1 MVASFSRVV
10 PWAQPV
16 RPFVASLSVIQAL
29 DSFGVSLLPLISVV
43 RFCICWPHWAPGPWE
58 TCFLSLLRILARR
71 WPLALPHQVG
81 SLLSIVP
88 T

>member
-1 MVASFSRVV
+1 MVANFSRVV

-29 DSFGVSLLPLISVV
+29 DSVGVSLLPLVSEAS
-43 RFCICWPHWAPGPWE
+43 FCICWPRRPPGLWE
-58 TCFLSLLRILARR
+58 TCFLSLLRILARS
-71 WPLALPHQVG
+71 WPLALLHQLG
-81 SLLSIVP
+81 CLLSIVP

>member
-29 DSFGVSLLPLISVV
+29 DSVGVSLLPQVSEAS
-43 RFCICWPHWAPGPWE
+43 FCICWPRWPPGLWE
-58 TCFLSLLRILARR
+58 TCFLTLLRILAQS
-71 WPLALPHQVG
+71 WPPALPHQVG